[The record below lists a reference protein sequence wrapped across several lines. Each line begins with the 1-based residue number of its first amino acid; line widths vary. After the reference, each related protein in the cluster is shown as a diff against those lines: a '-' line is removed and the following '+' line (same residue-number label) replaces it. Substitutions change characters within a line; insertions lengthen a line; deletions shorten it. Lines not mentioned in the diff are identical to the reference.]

1 MQLQVLGLSTSV
13 FLELL
18 RNFQGPLT
26 CRTSAKAA
34 ILWATAGINRFI
46 VNLLKKALLYSL

>member
-46 VNLLKKALLYSL
+46 VNL